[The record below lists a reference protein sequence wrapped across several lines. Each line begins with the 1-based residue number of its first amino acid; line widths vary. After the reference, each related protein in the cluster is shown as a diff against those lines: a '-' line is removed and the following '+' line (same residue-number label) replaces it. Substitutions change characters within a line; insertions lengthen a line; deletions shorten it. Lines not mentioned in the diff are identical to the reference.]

1 MRLLTRVY
9 GVEGVGLPLYYCSQN
24 MFEEQLTNSKKIFYK
39 QHSTRYMYV
48 YHKISSCYHDNKK
61 KSF

>member
-9 GVEGVGLPLYYCSQN
+9 GVEGVGLPLYYCSRN

-39 QHSTRYMYV
+39 QHSTPVHVCVPQIFFLLLR
-48 YHKISSCYHDNKK
+48 
-61 KSF
+61 